1 MSTMMTVGK
10 LIEFLSSLP
19 KDTPVMTGVEWALGT
34 HGDHIYMLEE
44 PEDKSEQGKT
54 RLIVI
59 A

>member
-1 MSTMMTVGK
+1 MMTVGK

-34 HGDHIYMLEE
+34 HGDHIYILEE
-44 PEDKSEQGKT
+44 PEDKSEQGKM